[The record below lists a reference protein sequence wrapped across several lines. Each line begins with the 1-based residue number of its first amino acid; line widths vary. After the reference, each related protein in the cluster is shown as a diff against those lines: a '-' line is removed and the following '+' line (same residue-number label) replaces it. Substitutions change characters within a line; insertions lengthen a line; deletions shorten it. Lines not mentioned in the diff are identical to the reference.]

1 MGIVFNAMSCEAERK
16 VKHENKEE
24 TQNTCRG
31 KQSWKL
37 ETKEEKVEAVKDH
50 QERWIQHD
58 DQPPDNSTAAK
69 WQNSLQ

>member
-37 ETKEEKVEAVKDH
+37 ETKKEKVEGSSG
-50 QERWIQHD
+50 EI
-58 DQPPDNSTAAK
+58 NSIWWPAAG
-69 WQNSLQ
+69 